1 MIGNPNED
9 KITQSKISLKKR
21 IKALKDLLGDYPE
34 YDFSQAGVQIE
45 LVHTQDPFTDLT
57 AGATGVI
64 ELVKKN
70 NGIEDQIWVKWDNGS
85 DLMLLAGKDN
95 FVKVGFIDPMS

>member
-57 AGATGVI
+57 AGATGALGSI
-64 ELVKKN
+64 SMT
-70 NGIEDQIWVKWDNGS
+70 GYSSDN
-85 DLMLLAGKDN
+85 LRTML
-95 FVKVGFIDPMS
+95 